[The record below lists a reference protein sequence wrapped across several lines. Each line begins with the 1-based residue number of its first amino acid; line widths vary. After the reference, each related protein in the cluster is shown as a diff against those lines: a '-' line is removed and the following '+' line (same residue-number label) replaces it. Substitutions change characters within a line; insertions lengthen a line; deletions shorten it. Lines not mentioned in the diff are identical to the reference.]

1 MHGTLKNKPH
11 KPHKLNKL
19 NKPKKTKKG
28 GEVID
33 VGSYGCVFYPALKCK
48 NRKTRTNGISKLSL
62 KRHGMNEWNIYKKI
76 VRLLRVIPNYKK
88 YFLLDNFSACVP
100 DKLTTQD
107 KINFEKCDALD
118 EYNSENI
125 NNNLNELMLI
135 NMPHG
140 GKNLDEMIS
149 NNLISYNDLTL
160 LITNLIMNAI
170 LPMNKL
176 NIYHFDLKANNI
188 LYKNNNLKIIDFGT
202 VEVRDKTNSIP
213 KRLLKPLGVQYNCPL
228 STILF
233 NPFILSRINYSLK
246 KSKVS
251 ISNIINIFKGIYSSF
266 IYNFSEGQEQLFE
279 EILIEIYKIK
289 KKKITNIKNTL
300 RYLIYNYCAH
310 AILKFID
317 SEKQEFDSQKYFD
330 TVYSKNMD
338 VIGVLSC
345 YTHYILTPHPSYSN
359 EFKSQI
365 IDIIYE
371 LYFTSKY
378 AITAIPVAQ
387 IMSKLNKITL

>member
-1 MHGTLKNKPH
+1 
-11 KPHKLNKL
+11 
-19 NKPKKTKKG
+19 
-28 GEVID
+28 
-33 VGSYGCVFYPALKCK
+33 
-48 NRKTRTNGISKLSL
+48 
-62 KRHGMNEWNIYKKI
+62 MNEWNIYKKI

-107 KINFEKCDALD
+107 KINFESCDALD

-160 LITNLIMNAI
+160 LINNLIMNAI

-202 VEVRDKTNSIP
+202 VEVSNKTNSIP

-246 KSKVS
+246 KSKIS
-251 ISNIINIFKGIYSSF
+251 ISNIINMFKGIYSSF
-266 IYNFSEGQEQLFE
+266 IYNFSEGQERLLE

-289 KKKITNIKNTL
+289 KKKITNIKKTL
-300 RYLIYNYCAH
+300 RQIIYNYCAH
-310 AILKFID
+310 AIFKFID
-317 SEKQEFDSQKYFD
+317 IEKQEFDSQKYFD

-338 VIGVLSC
+338 VIGVLSS

-359 EFKSQI
+359 EFRLHI
-365 IDIIYE
+365 IDVIYE
-371 LYFTSKY
+371 LFFTSKY
-378 AITAIPVAQ
+378 AITVIPIAE